1 MTQTTKNTLPGSK
14 PENDEEAIKY
24 GLMSA
29 REHDVKFI
37 RLWFTDI
44 LGTLKGFA
52 ITVDELEGV
61 LRNGASFDGAS
72 IEGLTRA
79 DESDMVAMPD
89 SSTFQVLPWRPSKN
103 SVARLFCDIETPTG
117 EPSIADGRQIL
128 RKNILRTSEM
138 GLTFYVAP
146 EIEYYYD
153 LQGADDEL
161 RMDQSG
167 YFDQTSVDG
176 TGADL
181 RRDTVLTLEQIG
193 IPVKHSHHEVG
204 NGQHEIDLRHMDALT
219 MADSV
224 ITFKVAAKEIAAAA
238 GGHATFMPRPFGD
251 QHGSGM
257 HTHMSLFR
265 GDENAFFDA
274 DAELHLSETG
284 RQFIAGLM
292 RHAADICLVT
302 NQWVNSYKRL
312 LPGLEAP
319 IFASWT
325 TGNFGDLIRV
335 PTYRPGRE
343 EGVRVEYRAPDSAA
357 NPYLLFSV
365 LLAAGIDGIEKKM
378 PLPEPLEAN
387 VYRMSDAELSD
398 RGVAKLPRTLDEAIR
413 LAENSELLT
422 QTLGTTA
429 MNNFLENKRLEWQ
442 QFSNAVTDYE
452 LKRYRQL

>member
-1 MTQTTKNTLPGSK
+1 MTQAPDNTQQK
-14 PENDEEAIKY
+14 PDEEAIKY
-24 GLMSA
+24 VLMSA

-89 SSTFQVLPWRPSKN
+89 PSTFQVLPWRPSKDA
-103 SVARLFCDIETPTG
+103 VARLFCDIETPTG
-117 EPSIADGRQIL
+117 EPSAADGRQVL
-128 RKNILRTSEM
+128 RRNLVRASEM

-153 LQGADDEL
+153 MGEAEEST
-161 RMDQSG
+161 RTNRSG

-181 RRDTVLTLEQIG
+181 RRDTVLTLEQMG

-204 NGQHEIDLRHMDALT
+204 DGQHEIDLRHTNALT
-219 MADSV
+219 MADSI
-224 ITFKVAAKEIAAAA
+224 ITFKVIAKELAAPA
-238 GGHATFMPRPFGD
+238 GAYATFMPRPFGD
-251 QHGSGM
+251 RHGSGM
-257 HTHMSLFR
+257 HTHMSLFK
-265 GDENAFFDA
+265 GDDNAFFDS
-274 DAELHLSETG
+274 DDDMNLSEMG

-292 RHAADICLVT
+292 RHAAAISVVT

-325 TGNFGDLIRV
+325 TGNFGNLIRV
-335 PTYRPGRE
+335 PSYRPGRE
-343 EGVRVEYRAPDSAA
+343 ESVRVEYRAPDAAA

-365 LLAAGIDGIEKKM
+365 LLAAGLDGIENKM
-378 PLPEPLEAN
+378 PLPEPLEDD
-387 VYRMSDAELSD
+387 VFKMSDAELSEH
-398 RGVAKLPRTLDEAIR
+398 GVARLPRTLDEAIR
-413 LAENSELLT
+413 LAENSELLEIA
-422 QTLGTTA
+422 LGSTVKA
-429 MNNFLENKRLEWQ
+429 NFLANKRLEWQ
-442 QFSNAVTDYE
+442 EFSNTVTDYE
-452 LKRYRQL
+452 LTRYRHL

>member
-1 MTQTTKNTLPGSK
+1 MTQTVKNPRPRS
-14 PENDEEAIKY
+14 DEEAIKY
-24 GLMSA
+24 VLFSA

-52 ITVDELEGV
+52 ITVDELEDV

-89 SSTFQVLPWRPSKN
+89 PSTFQVLPWRPSKDA
-103 SVARLFCDIETPTG
+103 VARLFCDIETPAG
-117 EPSIADGRQIL
+117 EPSAADGRQVL
-128 RKNILRTSEM
+128 RRNISRASEM

-153 LQGADDEL
+153 MKGSDDEI
-161 RMDQSG
+161 REDQSG
-167 YFDQTSVDG
+167 YFDQMSVDG

-181 RRDTVLTLEQIG
+181 RRETVLTLEQMG

-204 NGQHEIDLRHMDALT
+204 SGQHEIDLRHMNALT

-224 ITFKVAAKEIAAAA
+224 ITFKVIAKEIAAPA
-238 GGHATFMPRPFGD
+238 GGYATFMPRPFD
-251 QHGSGM
+251 DRHGSGM

-274 DAELHLSETG
+274 DADLHLSETG

-292 RHAADICLVT
+292 RHAAEMCVVT

-343 EGVRVEYRAPDSAA
+343 DGVRVEYRAPDSAA

-365 LLAAGIDGIEKKM
+365 LLAAGLDGIEKNM
-378 PLPEPLEAN
+378 PLPGPLEGD

-398 RGVAKLPRTLDEAIR
+398 RGVTRLPRTLDEAIR
-413 LAENSELLT
+413 LAENSELLR
-422 QTLGTTA
+422 QALGPTV
-429 MNNFLENKRLEWQ
+429 MDNFLENKRLEWQ
-442 QFSNAVTDYE
+442 QFCNAVTDYE
-452 LKRYRQL
+452 LARYRHL

>member
-1 MTQTTKNTLPGSK
+1 MIKDWAAERDFVLRSAQ
-14 PENDEEAIKY
+14 EN
-24 GLMSA
+24 
-29 REHDVKFI
+29 DVKFI

-44 LGTLKGFA
+44 LGYLKGFA
-52 ITVDELEGV
+52 ITVEDLQDAMEQGV
-61 LRNGASFDGAS
+61 GFDGAS
-72 IEGLTRA
+72 VEGFARIN
-79 DESDMVAMPD
+79 ESDMRAFPD
-89 SSTFQVLPWRPSKN
+89 PTTFTLLPWRPRQN
-103 SVARLFCDIETPTG
+103 AVARMFCDIRTPNGDPFAGDPRFVLKRNLERLAGMGYTYYVG
-117 EPSIADGRQIL
+117 PELEFFFLKDADTPEPLDRG
-128 RKNILRTSEM
+128 
-138 GLTFYVAP
+138 
-146 EIEYYYD
+146 
-153 LQGADDEL
+153 
-161 RMDQSG
+161 G
-167 YFDQTSVDG
+167 YFDQLSSQPA
-176 TGADL
+176 ADL
-181 RRDTVLTLEQIG
+181 RRDIVLNLADMG
-193 IPVKHSHHEVG
+193 IPVKYSHHEAAHS
-204 NGQHEIDLRHMDALT
+204 QHEIDLRHMDALT

-251 QHGSGM
+251 RHGSGM

-343 EGVRVEYRAPDSAA
+343 ESVRVEYRAPDSAA

-429 MNNFLENKRLEWQ
+429 MSNFLENKRLEWQ